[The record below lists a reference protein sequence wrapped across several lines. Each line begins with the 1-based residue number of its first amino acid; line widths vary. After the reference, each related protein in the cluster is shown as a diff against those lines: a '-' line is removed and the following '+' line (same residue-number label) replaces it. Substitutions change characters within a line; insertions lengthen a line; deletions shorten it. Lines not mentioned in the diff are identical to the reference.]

1 MQMNPNNIPK
11 ALKDKGLWCVWR
23 YEERDGKPT
32 KVPYNPQTGNRARP
46 NEKQD
51 FSGFET
57 ALNAF
62 ERGGFDGLGIGI
74 FPPLAAVDIDHSA
87 ASGKLTDMAAEIL
100 GRIGRYTEYS
110 PSGKGVHI
118 VFTVPD
124 GFNYDKE
131 TFYINN
137 RALGLEVYVAG
148 CTYKFITITGD
159 IIGGDLTNG
168 GNVLDDICRK
178 YMMRKQPMQTARG
191 QASPYPPPSDGWFG
205 RAMKDRKFSDFWN
218 GIFSKSDESANDA
231 ALMEKLLYYCN
242 GNVNTA
248 IDFFKLSPYA
258 QKKDEAHQKKMLRD
272 DYLLRTALN
281 VMPDKIAHDDTQN
294 NLRRMIAICPHPEL
308 VERLDKI
315 QPDLTYSWDDKGF
328 GDLFADI
335 FRDKCRFNVT
345 ANQWMN
351 YDSRMWVIDER
362 AMEASKR
369 AKELVNALSVYCT
382 HIEDERKRTEY
393 SKIVLKYGQN
403 KYRETMLKDARD
415 KYFIRNSDLDANLA
429 LLNCQNGTFNLN
441 DYSFK
446 PHSPRDLLSKISNVI
461 YLADA
466 TASPWDKFIAEVMQ
480 NDAEKID
487 YLQKILG
494 YSLTAETTLETC
506 WILYGATTRN
516 GKSTLVETISY
527 MLGGAHGYSMT
538 TQPQTLAMKQ
548 NKDTR
553 QASGDIARLAGC
565 RFLNASEPPKKMLFD
580 CALLKTL
587 LGRDAITCRRLYES
601 EFEYIPMFKLFINTN
616 YLPLMQ
622 DDSIFSS
629 GRVNVITFDKHFSRD
644 EQDTG
649 LKERLKNPQIISGI
663 FLWCIEGLKKYREH
677 GATPPQ
683 SVRNATE
690 EYRQSSDKI
699 GLFISECLQKTGK
712 NSLAGKVYQCFSDW
726 CEANGYG
733 TESKTNFFDE
743 LKIKGIFA
751 PSGTVD
757 GKGVRNI
764 VRGYEIISNIPP

>member
-1 MQMNPNNIPK
+1 M
-11 ALKDKGLWCVWR
+11 
-23 YEERDGKPT
+23 
-32 KVPYNPQTGNRARP
+32 
-46 NEKQD
+46 
-51 FSGFET
+51 
-57 ALNAF
+57 
-62 ERGGFDGLGIGI
+62 
-74 FPPLAAVDIDHSA
+74 
-87 ASGKLTDMAAEIL
+87 
-100 GRIGRYTEYS
+100 
-110 PSGKGVHI
+110 
-118 VFTVPD
+118 
-124 GFNYDKE
+124 
-131 TFYINN
+131 
-137 RALGLEVYVAG
+137 
-148 CTYKFITITGD
+148 
-159 IIGGDLTNG
+159 
-168 GNVLDDICRK
+168 
-178 YMMRKQPMQTARG
+178 
-191 QASPYPPPSDGWFG
+191 
-205 RAMKDRKFSDFWN
+205 
-218 GIFSKSDESANDA
+218 
-231 ALMEKLLYYCN
+231 
-242 GNVNTA
+242 
-248 IDFFKLSPYA
+248 
-258 QKKDEAHQKKMLRD
+258 
-272 DYLLRTALN
+272 
-281 VMPDKIAHDDTQN
+281 
-294 NLRRMIAICPHPEL
+294 
-308 VERLDKI
+308 
-315 QPDLTYSWDDKGF
+315 
-328 GDLFADI
+328 
-335 FRDKCRFNVT
+335 
-345 ANQWMN
+345 
-351 YDSRMWVIDER
+351 
-362 AMEASKR
+362 
-369 AKELVNALSVYCT
+369 
-382 HIEDERKRTEY
+382 
-393 SKIVLKYGQN
+393 
-403 KYRETMLKDARD
+403 
-415 KYFIRNSDLDANLA
+415 
-429 LLNCQNGTFNLN
+429 N

-712 NSLAGKVYQCFSDW
+712 NSFAGKVYQCFSDW